1 VKLWRICRAPFQ
13 DLDGEGAKLHGGRWN
28 SEGIPVVY
36 LSTTLALAAMEYLV
50 HVDVRTAPSDLIAIE
65 LDAPDDLSR
74 EEVDPK
80 TLPEDWNVVSDHP
93 RCVDLGDEWA
103 RRGEAALLF
112 VPSAVIPNSWN
123 VLLNPLHAD
132 SARVTH
138 TIEPFVFDRRLL
150 E

>member
-1 VKLWRICRAPFQ
+1 VKLWRICRSPFQ

-50 HVDVRTAPSDLIAIE
+50 HLDVRTAPSDLVAIE

-74 EEVDPK
+74 EVLDPDA
-80 TLPEDWNVVSDHP
+80 LPNDWNAVTDHP

-123 VLLNPLHAD
+123 VLLNPLHAE
-132 SARVTH
+132 SARVTR

>member
-1 VKLWRICRAPFQ
+1 MKLWRICRAPFQ

-50 HVDVRTAPSDLIAIE
+50 HLDVRTAPSDLVAME
-65 LDAPDDLSR
+65 LEIPDDISR
-74 EEVDPK
+74 EEIVAEA
-80 TLPEDWNVVSDHP
+80 LSEDWNVVSDHP
-93 RCVDLGDEWA
+93 RCVDIGDEWA
-103 RRGEAALLF
+103 RRGEAAILF

-123 VLLNPLHAD
+123 VLLNPLHAER
-132 SARVTH
+132 ARITY
-138 TIEPFVFDRRLL
+138 TLEPFVFDRRLL

>member
-13 DLDGEGAKLHGGRWN
+13 DLNGEGAKLHGGRWN
-28 SEGIPVVY
+28 SERIPVVY
-36 LSTTLALAAMEYLV
+36 LSSTLALAAMEYLV
-50 HVDVRTAPSDLIAIE
+50 QLDVRTAPSDLVAIE
-65 LDAPDDLSR
+65 LVAPDDLSR
-74 EEVDPK
+74 EEIAPHA
-80 TLPEDWNVVSDHP
+80 LLADWNVVSDHP

-123 VLLNPLHAD
+123 VLLNPLHAER
-132 SARVTH
+132 ARVTH
-138 TIEPFVFDRRLL
+138 TTEPFVFDRRLL